1 MFRRSEPFYG
11 QFGLAGT
18 LALDQASVLPPLR
31 EGIFGSI
38 ADVVDRLAA
47 LDWTPDLG
55 ANIGS
60 RTWFRGA
67 ATCVALCAVCISLFP
82 EYRPIAVS
90 TSLQAN
96 GDAWEESR
104 AQSIAPAAWGGDS
117 GKRMAATDA
126 VVPLNSAPERPTIEL
141 TASLGQGDGFQR
153 VLERAG
159 VGANEANRASQLV
172 SGAIAL
178 GEIKPGTQIKI
189 TLGRRANRNMPRPLD
204 LLAFRAKID
213 LALAIKRVGGGLS
226 LDRMPI
232 AVDRSPLRVQGRVG
246 DSLYLS
252 ARAAGVPGGVVQN
265 YLRALS
271 EKVSFGE
278 IDPDARFDLVVEH
291 ARAATGETETGNLLY
306 AGLYN
311 GKKMT
316 QLLQW
321 TVEGRQG
328 WFEASGVG
336 QQRGGMVRPV
346 EFARISSRFGMR
358 IHPLLGYSR
367 FHRGTDYAAS
377 YGTPIRAVTD
387 GFVAFAGRSGGY
399 GNFVKLQH
407 RDGIGTGYGHMSRI
421 AVSSGTR
428 VVRGQV
434 IGYVG
439 STGFSTGPHL
449 HFEVYRGGQ
458 AVSPNA
464 VNFTS
469 TPLLAGRELQQ
480 FKAKL
485 AALTSLP
492 VGGSAGGAP

>member
-1 MFRRSEPFYG
+1 MFRRSEPVYG
-11 QFGLAGT
+11 HFGLAGT
-18 LALDQASVLPPLR
+18 LALDHSRVIAPAR
-31 EGIFGSI
+31 EGAFADILDRI
-38 ADVVDRLAA
+38 AAI
-47 LDWTPDLG
+47 DWTPDLG

-60 RTWFRGA
+60 KTWFRGA
-67 ATCVALCAVCISLFP
+67 ATCIALCTAAISLFP
-82 EYRPIAVS
+82 EYRPIAVPTS
-90 TSLQAN
+90 TSASS
-96 GDAWEESR
+96 DAWEESR
-104 AQSIAPAAWGGDS
+104 AQSIAPAAWGSDS
-117 GKRMAATDA
+117 GKRMASTDA
-126 VVPLNSAPERPTIEL
+126 VVPLNTAPERPTLEL
-141 TASLGQGDGFQR
+141 TASMGQGDGFQR

-159 VGANEANRASQLV
+159 VGSNEASRVAALV
-172 SGAIAL
+172 SGAVGL
-178 GEIKPGTQIKI
+178 GEIKPGTQMKI
-189 TLGRRANRNMPRPLD
+189 TLGRRVNRNMARPLEF
-204 LLAFRAKID
+204 LGFRAKID
-213 LALAIKRVGGGLS
+213 LALAVKRVGGGLS

-232 AVDRSPLRVQGRVG
+232 AVDRSPLRIQGRVG

-252 ARAAGVPGGVVQN
+252 ARAAGVPAGLVQS

-278 IDPDARFDLVVEH
+278 LDADAKFDLVVEH
-291 ARAATGETETGNLLY
+291 ARAATGETETGGLLY
-306 AGLYN
+306 AGLYR
-311 GKKMT
+311 GKKKT

-336 QQRGGMVRPV
+336 QSRGGMVRPV

-358 IHPLLGYSR
+358 IHPLLRYSR

-407 RDGIGTGYGHMSRI
+407 RDGVGTGYGHMSRI
-421 AVSSGTR
+421 AVSGGSR
-428 VVRGQV
+428 VARGQV

-439 STGFSTGPHL
+439 STGMSTGPHL
-449 HFEVYRGGQ
+449 HFEVYRGGR
-458 AVSPNA
+458 AVSPNS

-469 TPLLAGRELQQ
+469 TPLLAGRDLQQ

-485 AALTSLP
+485 AAMTSLP
-492 VGGSAGGAP
+492 VGGSMGGAP